1 MCQLPVSETVR
12 PSRPTS
18 MASPELR
25 ALTTG
30 LVLTVTL
37 VALEALAVATV
48 MPVVSA
54 DLGGIS
60 LYGWVFSA
68 FFLGD
73 LVGIVAAGEQADRH
87 GLVRPYLLGLGF
99 FAVGLT
105 VGGLA
110 PSMPVL
116 VAARAVQGFGAGAI
130 PAVAYVSIGRQY
142 PPGLRPRMFAIMS
155 TAWVAPGIAGPALAG
170 VIAAHLTWRAVFLG
184 LLPLVAVAGA
194 LTVPSLAAVPGAQG
208 VGGAMDAA
216 PAVPGVAGAGI
227 AQEAEAARLG
237 EADPAPGRGD
247 ARGLDA
253 ERGMRPGR
261 LIDALRVAV
270 GAGLLLAALDA
281 HQALPLVGLGAAGLV
296 VGLPALQRLLPGG
309 SLRAHTGLPA
319 AVLLRGVLT
328 FGFTG
333 AEAFVPL
340 MLVALRGMSAAQAGL
355 ALTAATVTWAV
366 GSWIQAR
373 RIAGWGVARLIRL
386 GLVLVVG
393 GIGLVALTTAA
404 PVPVA
409 VGVTAWGIAGL
420 GMGIAYSPISLF
432 VLHEAP
438 AGREGAATAGLQ
450 LSDVLGTALGAGVG
464 GVALATAP
472 GLGWGEAAALLLTFG
487 IAGAAVLAGLA
498 VTARLGPAAAPGPG
512 LAGHG

>member
-1 MCQLPVSETVR
+1 MSEIVRRPR
-12 PSRPTS
+12 PSSPT
-18 MASPELR
+18 SPELR

-73 LVGIVAAGEQADRH
+73 LVGIVAAGEQADTH

-170 VIAAHLTWRAVFLG
+170 VVAAHMTWRAVFLG
-184 LLPLVAVAGA
+184 LLPLVAVAGV
-194 LTVPSLAAVPGAQG
+194 LTVPSLA
-208 VGGAMDAA
+208 
-216 PAVPGVAGAGI
+216 GVAGASDADG
-227 AQEAEAARLG
+227 EAGADPPAVPRVAGTDDVG
-237 EADPAPGRGD
+237 EADPAPRAGG
-247 ARGLDA
+247 ARGRDA
-253 ERGMRPGR
+253 ARGAHPGR
-261 LIDALRVAV
+261 LLDALRVAV
-270 GAGLLLAALDA
+270 GAGLVLAALDS
-281 HQALPLVGLGAAGLV
+281 HQALPLIGLGAAGLV
-296 VGLPALQRLLPGG
+296 VGMPALQRLLPGG
-309 SLRAHTGLPA
+309 SLRARTGLPA

-393 GIGLVALTTAA
+393 GIGLIAVTTASS
-404 PVPVA
+404 VPVA

-450 LSDVLGTALGAGVG
+450 LSDVLGTALGAGIG
-464 GVALATAP
+464 GVALAAAP

-487 IAGAAVLAGLA
+487 VAAAAVLAGLA
-498 VTARLGPAAAPGPG
+498 VTARLGPTAAPGPG
-512 LAGHG
+512 RAGHG